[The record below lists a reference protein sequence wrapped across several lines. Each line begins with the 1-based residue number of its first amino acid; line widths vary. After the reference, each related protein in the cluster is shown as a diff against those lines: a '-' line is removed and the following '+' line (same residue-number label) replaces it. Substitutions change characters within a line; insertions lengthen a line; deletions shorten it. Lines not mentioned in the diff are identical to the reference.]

1 MGESKA
7 GNGVKAAPKA
17 GRRRGPLWGWRRALR
32 MIDPGRWSLKGRFL
46 YITAVLLVLGNFI
59 LIGYLYMILEEGIT
73 STAADRL
80 ALLRE
85 VAAGEVRRMEDTLH
99 AQALALADAAPVQK
113 GLEAGDQ
120 AALRAFLVPYENKI
134 RHGLR
139 APSVEFRLARPDSPD
154 EADPAAAMVCENHA
168 AATGVRVEGGRPMV
182 YAVVP
187 VFSGTHL
194 VGTATARVSLREA
207 LAGATLPPEY
217 GVAVLVP
224 EGGETQDHEAGARPQ
239 RMVMTAILGRSGQT
253 LPPAE
258 ALSARAVARTGHIH
272 ATLMELTDSRG
283 RHTAGVVLSYNASL
297 LGQSKWNRINLFA
310 WFFIGGAL
318 VLWFVLYA
326 NVARIERFFNR
337 LKKIIISS
345 HSNYFG
351 ERFEADHLHCLDVM
365 HCHNEECPVYQNPS
379 LVCYLETGSEAIS
392 PRWRDTCVFL
402 NKYDSCKACPVY
414 AMRRGDELTEMR
426 NVVNTMM
433 RLWSNF
439 LGRVGHLMAYVLR
452 SQEHTGQMPSL
463 DEISDRLEE
472 MAKLTFFSR
481 DLQGVL
487 NKEEVY
493 AQLGHVFADNFALHR
508 LLLYEVRADDGTM
521 EVVLDRVPGQPL
533 CRDMVLRNTEAC
545 RACRTA
551 EDVVSFYNPV
561 LCPHFNCD
569 QDKDVRCC
577 LPMVMGGKVGGVAT
591 FLAPRRD
598 WENLRKQLP
607 ILRKYLDEAAPVLS
621 SLRLLMLSKEQALH
635 DPLTRC
641 HNRRFLD
648 EFITTFEPLADR
660 ENRTTGLLMCDI
672 DFFKQV
678 NDEYGHEAGDAVLKQ
693 LVAIIQAT
701 IRKTDLLVRYGG
713 EEFLVLLQNVEPGTS
728 ETVGEKIRATVE
740 QTALRLPG
748 GTSIHKTISVGVA
761 EFPQDAP
768 GMYKAIK
775 FADVAL
781 YEAKRSGR
789 NRVTRFAPS
798 MWTSEEY

>member
-1 MGESKA
+1 MEESKA
-7 GNGVKAAPKA
+7 ANGLKAAPKA
-17 GRRRGPLWGWRRALR
+17 ERRRGAGSAVRRALR
-32 MIDPGRWSLKGRFL
+32 MVDPGRWSLKGRFL
-46 YITAVLLVLGNFI
+46 YVTGALLILGNFI
-59 LIGYLYMILEEGIT
+59 LIGYLHVILEDNIAR
-73 STAADRL
+73 TAADRL
-80 ALLRE
+80 HLLRE
-85 VAAGEVRRMEDTLH
+85 VTAGEVRRMQDTLH
-99 AQALALADAAPVQK
+99 AQALALAEAQPVQRA
-113 GLEAGDQ
+113 LEEYDQ

-139 APSVEFRLARPDSPD
+139 AASVEFRLSPADARG
-154 EADPAAAMVCENHA
+154 EGVDPVAERVGRERALVA
-168 AATGVRVEGGRPMV
+168 GVRVEHGQPVV
-182 YAVVP
+182 YTAVP
-187 VFSGTHL
+187 VLAGSRVAGVVVAL
-194 VGTATARVSLREA
+194 VSLREA
-207 LAGATLPPEY
+207 LAGTILPPEY
-217 GVAVLVP
+217 GLALVVP
-224 EGGETQDHEAGARPQ
+224 EGGDALAPDQGLAVTATLGGGGRDLPAPQ
-239 RMVMTAILGRSGQT
+239 
-253 LPPAE
+253 
-258 ALSARAVARTGHIH
+258 ALRAHGVARKGQIY
-272 ATLMELTDSRG
+272 ATLVELADSEG
-283 RHTAGVVLSYNASL
+283 QPTAGVVVSYNASL

-392 PRWRDTCVFL
+392 PRWRDTCIFL

-452 SQEHTGQMPSL
+452 SQEHTGRMPSL

-487 NKEEVY
+487 DKEEVH
-493 AQLGHVFADNFALHR
+493 AQLGHVFADHFNLRR
-508 LLLYEVRADDGTM
+508 LMLYEVRADDGTV
-521 EVVLDRVPGQPL
+521 EVVLDTMPDQPL
-533 CRDMVLRNTEAC
+533 CREAVLRNVEAC

-591 FLAPRRD
+591 FLAPRRE
-598 WENLRKQLP
+598 WEGLRKQLP

-672 DFFKQV
+672 DYFKQV

-693 LVAIIQAT
+693 LVTIIQGT

-713 EEFLVLLQNVEPGTS
+713 EEFLALLQNVEPGTS
-728 ETVGEKIRATVE
+728 ERVAEKIRATVE

-748 GTSIHKTISVGVA
+748 GTTIRKTVSVGVA

-789 NRVTRFAPS
+789 NKVMRFTPG
-798 MWTSEEY
+798 MWTEQEY

>member
-1 MGESKA
+1 
-7 GNGVKAAPKA
+7 
-17 GRRRGPLWGWRRALR
+17 LL
-32 MIDPGRWSLKGRFL
+32 DPGRWSLKGRFL
-46 YITAVLLVLGNFI
+46 YITGALLFLGNFI
-59 LIGYLYMILEEGIT
+59 LIGYLYIILEENIT
-73 STAADRL
+73 TTAADRL
-80 ALLRE
+80 TLLRE
-85 VAAGEVRRMEDTLH
+85 VAAGEVRRMQDTLH
-99 AQALALADAAPVQK
+99 AQALALADIRAVQE
-113 GLEAGDQ
+113 GLEAGEA
-120 AALRAFLVPYENKI
+120 AALRALLVPYENKI

-139 APSVEFRLARPDSPD
+139 AQSAEFRLAPR
-154 EADPAAAMVCENHA
+154 EAGGQAVDPAAAQACERHA
-168 AATGVRVEGGRPMV
+168 AAMGVRVEDGRPVV

-187 VFSGTHL
+187 VLRDTRV
-194 VGTATARVSLREA
+194 VGTAMAAVSLCEA
-207 LAGATLPPEY
+207 LAGASLPPEY
-217 GVAVLVP
+217 GLAVLVP
-224 EGGETQDHEAGARPQ
+224 EAGGPADGAAPGLGERLVVASSLGRGGQDLPSPEALRARP
-239 RMVMTAILGRSGQT
+239 
-253 LPPAE
+253 
-258 ALSARAVARTGHIH
+258 VARKGHVH
-272 ATLMELTDSRG
+272 ATLMGLADSQG
-283 RHTAGVVLSYNASL
+283 RQTAGVVVSYNAAL
-297 LGQSKWNRINLFA
+297 LGQAKWNRINLFA

-318 VLWFVLYA
+318 VLWFALYA
-326 NVARIERFFNR
+326 NVARIERFFSR

-392 PRWRDTCVFL
+392 PRWRDTCIFL

-493 AQLGHVFADNFALHR
+493 AQLGHVFSDHFGLHR
-508 LLLYEVRADDGTM
+508 LLLFEVRADDGSM
-521 EVVLDRVPGQPL
+521 DVVLDRVADQPL
-533 CRDMVLRNTEAC
+533 CRDMVLRNTDAC

-561 LCPHFNCD
+561 LCPYFNCD

-598 WENLRKQLP
+598 WDGLRKQLP

-672 DFFKQV
+672 DYFKQV

-693 LVAIIQAT
+693 LVTIIQAT

-713 EEFLVLLQNVEPGTS
+713 EEFLALLQNVEPGAS
-728 ETVGEKIRATVE
+728 EAVGEKIRATVE

-748 GTSIHKTISVGVA
+748 GNTIRKTISVGVA
-761 EFPQDAP
+761 EFPQDGP

-781 YEAKRSGR
+781 YEAKRAGR
-789 NRVTRFAPS
+789 NKVMRFVPT
-798 MWTSEEY
+798 MWTDQEY